1 MLTTSTMPRTPR
13 GVGMNKSTK
22 KKQVSVEP
30 LQEPPNPMSPCEP
43 AAPQVETFEEKVAR
57 ATRSMSPEKSRV
69 VRLCMEADARD
80 KCCADSR
87 ECQRQCQRQVKF
99 LKRSMR
105 DVRARQNLV
114 PKARTKKELAQ
125 RKADEEMLAAIRK
138 DYHNDESSLTLVGT
152 ESTLSTLPCQG
163 RVTCSGGPRGP
174 PGGVL
179 RVVICS
185 STLKLPVPRQFRPR
199 RDEFRTMRAL
209 SSGLSCVTLIA
220 GKP

>member
-1 MLTTSTMPRTPR
+1 
-13 GVGMNKSTK
+13 
-22 KKQVSVEP
+22 
-30 LQEPPNPMSPCEP
+30 MSPCEP

-80 KCCADSR
+80 KCCASML

-125 RKADEEMLAAIRK
+125 RKADEEQLAAIRK
-138 DYHNDESSLTLVGT
+138 RYHDYEHEWRVEHTYRVEAYMKMEMQKSRGSSD
-152 ESTLSTLPCQG
+152 C
-163 RVTCSGGPRGP
+163 
-174 PGGVL
+174 
-179 RVVICS
+179 
-185 STLKLPVPRQFRPR
+185 
-199 RDEFRTMRAL
+199 
-209 SSGLSCVTLIA
+209 CVTLVVSGECVCGTYIS
-220 GKP
+220 GSLFF

>member
-1 MLTTSTMPRTPR
+1 MLTTSTMPRTGR
-13 GVGMNKSTK
+13 GVGMNKSTT
-22 KKQVSVEP
+22 KKQVPIEP

-80 KCCADSR
+80 KCCASML

-125 RKADEEMLAAIRK
+125 RKADEEQLAAIRK
-138 DYHNDESSLTLVGT
+138 RYQDYGHEHVV
-152 ESTLSTLPCQG
+152 EHAY
-163 RVTCSGGPRGP
+163 RVEAYMKYGNAKIARLERLLCDAGG
-174 PGGVL
+174 
-179 RVVICS
+179 
-185 STLKLPVPRQFRPR
+185 
-199 RDEFRTMRAL
+199 EW
-209 SSGLSCVTLIA
+209 
-220 GKP
+220 